1 MLFLTPFMIFHLSF
15 AAADGMDAD
24 RVETWAGEQILAPE
38 DVRREMSTFIKQ
50 RIPTLS
56 CPDTPEAWHRQSEEL
71 RQKILDEVVFRGVP
85 EEWANWKAEAVWGDT
100 LETGKGYRIR
110 KLRYEALP
118 GLWIPALLYEPTDV
132 QQNAPAILNVNG
144 HVGPIGKA
152 IGYEQLRCINLAK
165 KGVLALH
172 PEWMVFGEL
181 SGEDYKHNR
190 LAYLDLCGMSGLSV
204 FYLAMRGGLDVL
216 VDYPTTDP
224 QRVGMTG
231 LSGGGWQTIIL
242 SALDTRIS
250 VAIPNAGYIDLHNRL
265 AHRSDIGDLE
275 QNPTDLVS
283 IADYTHLTAMLAPRP
298 ALLLYNEKDDCC
310 FVAERAKPAVFD
322 PLVPFYQLF
331 DHESDFEYYVNRE
344 PGTHNYDRDNRQQF
358 YRFVHKQY
366 GLNNPTPTREAD
378 NVKGGLSAA
387 EEIPSDDELF
397 KQEELY
403 AGVPTPNAN
412 FFTLALDR
420 LQSLPEH
427 RVPTGEQYG
436 RGDPAPTEAW
446 QEDARNRLRKV
457 LRLKPTKAEAHLAQ
471 QKSGDGLE
479 AEWYRVQNN
488 DATGGKWTVSAM
500 VISKTPQLRRSH
512 IDSDPSQNE
521 QSANSMETV
530 IALADGGRTELADW
544 MREQVDAGLR
554 VIAIDLLFMG
564 ECMPEGIPSGQ
575 AAMMLS
581 TVGERPLGIQVG
593 QLGAIIEWVCQQ
605 YETPKVSLYSQG
617 WTAGVVCTAAAGLN
631 PTRIDSIQSINALPS
646 FKRLIEDHLDY
657 EQYPTLF
664 CFGLLEQF
672 DVDELIALYPQ
683 KK

>member
-1 MLFLTPFMIFHLSF
+1 MIFNLSITINSGEVHDE
-15 AAADGMDAD
+15 ANNRRVNSYVAADGTEAD
-24 RVETWAGEQILAPE
+24 PVETWVSEQILAPE
-38 DVRREMSTFIKQ
+38 DVRREMSTFVKQ
-50 RIPTLS
+50 RIPPLS
-56 CPDTPEAWHRQSEEL
+56 CPDTPEAWQRQSEEL

-85 EEWANWKAEAVWGDT
+85 KEWVNWKAEAVWGDT
-100 LETGKGYRIR
+100 LQTDKGYRIR

-118 GLWIPALLYEPTDV
+118 GLWIPALLYEPTEV
-132 QQNAPAILNVNG
+132 QENVPAILNVNG

-172 PEWMVFGEL
+172 PEWLVFGEL

-216 VDYPTTDP
+216 VDYPTTDQ

-250 VAIPNAGYIDLHNRL
+250 LAVPNAGYIDLHNRI

-322 PLVPFYQLF
+322 PLVPFYRLF
-331 DHESDFEYYVNRE
+331 DHEVDFEYYMNRQ

-358 YRFVHKQY
+358 YRFVHKHY
-366 GLNNPTPTREAD
+366 FPTQ
-378 NVKGGLSAA
+378 KGTDLFA

-403 AGVPTPNAN
+403 AGLPTPNAN
-412 FFTLALDR
+412 FFTLAYDR
-420 LQSLPEH
+420 LQSLPRH
-427 RVPTGEQYG
+427 RVPTG
-436 RGDPAPTEAW
+436 DAPDAQW
-446 QEDARNRLRKV
+446 QEDARNRLRNV
-457 LRLKPTKAEAHLAQ
+457 LRLEPVEAEAHLAQ
-471 QKSGDGLE
+471 QKSGDGLK
-479 AEWYRVQNN
+479 AEWYRVVI
-488 DATGGKWTVSAM
+488 DGEWTVSAM
-500 VISKTPQLRRSH
+500 VISKTPQ
-512 IDSDPSQNE
+512 N
-521 QSANSMETV
+521 ANSMETV
-530 IALADGGRTELADW
+530 IALSDGGRTELADW

-554 VIAIDLLFMG
+554 VIAIDLALMG
-564 ECMPEGIPSGQ
+564 ECTPEGISAGQ
-575 AAMMLS
+575 TSMMLS
-581 TVGERPLGIQVG
+581 TVGARPLGIQVG

-617 WTAGVVCTAAAGLN
+617 WTAGVVCTVAAGLN
-631 PTRIDSIQSINALPS
+631 PTRIDRIQSINALLS
-646 FKRLIEDHLDY
+646 FKQLIEGHLDY

-672 DVDELIALYPQ
+672 DMDELNALCPQ